1 MAANGFPVAP
11 VGLPYTQTPVT
22 LTANQAA
29 GTDPI
34 LAANPNRQGLKL
46 VVPADPIFGDGVGGG
61 VRKGDDA
68 LRTKLNEGIKGVRDS
83 GKYNEIAKKYFDFD
97 VYGAGS

>member
-46 VVPADPIFGDGVGGG
+46 VVPADCGVATASGATIGLPAFAGVAWERSGPECPTNAIYVVGGSLSTG
-61 VRKGDDA
+61 AVV
-68 LRTKLNEGIKGVRDS
+68 GIW
-83 GKYNEIAKKYFDFD
+83 EA
-97 VYGAGS
+97 